1 MKWFLEYS
9 LFLAETATVVIA
21 ILAILI
27 FILSQRRKSASSA
40 GRLCVKDISQ
50 EYEAIKDDM
59 LMSSMDELEAKQFI
73 KDLKKQKKL
82 EKKQNK
88 AAVKQ
93 KKKQVKSSPVIE
105 VAKEPL
111 TETKL
116 TVESTKS
123 GEVGEVA
130 EKVKSKLFVLS
141 FNGSMD
147 AHEVEELRQEITAV
161 LAVIKPEDE
170 VVVKLESPGGVV
182 HGYGLAASQ
191 LLRFKTR
198 NIPFTAVVDKV
209 AASGGYMMACTASKI
224 VAAPFAIVGSIGVVA
239 QIPNFNRLLK
249 KHNIDIELQT
259 AGEYKRTL
267 TMFGEN
273 TDEGRQKFKQ
283 ELEETHLLFKD
294 FVKEYR
300 PNVDIDLV
308 ATGEHWFATQ
318 AKEKGLVDEISTS
331 DDFIL
336 SHLETHK
343 IIAVSYQRRQKLAE
357 KITKNVV
364 KGVERLFFKQGNGL

>member
-1 MKWFLEYS
+1 MNWFSEYS

-21 ILAILI
+21 ILAVLI
-27 FILSQRRKSASSA
+27 FILSQRRKSATVA
-40 GRLCVKDISQ
+40 GRLSVKDISQ
-50 EYEAIKDDM
+50 EYEQVKDDM
-59 LMSSMDELEAKQFI
+59 LMSSMDELEAKLFM

-82 EKKQNK
+82 EKKQAK
-88 AAVKQ
+88 LAAKQ
-93 KKKQVKSSPVIE
+93 KKKQVKKQEKSDEQSTPVN
-105 VAKEPL
+105 
-111 TETKL
+111 TTKL
-116 TVESTKS
+116 AESHTDQQ
-123 GEVGEVA
+123 
-130 EKVKSKLFVLS
+130 VKPKLFVLS

-161 LAVIKPEDE
+161 LAVIKPEDK

-191 LLRFKTR
+191 LLRFR
-198 NIPFTAVVDKV
+198 QRDIPFTAVVDKV

-249 KHNIDIELQT
+249 KHDVDIELQT
-259 AGEYKRTL
+259 AGAYKRTL

-273 TDEGRQKFKQ
+273 TEEGRQKFKQ
-283 ELEETHLLFKD
+283 ELEETHILFKD

-300 PNVDIDLV
+300 PNVDIEQV

-318 AKEKGLVDEISTS
+318 AKDKGLVDEISTS

-336 SHLETHK
+336 SHLESHK
-343 IIAVSYQRRQKLAE
+343 IIAVSYQRRQKLSE
-357 KITKNVV
+357 KISKNVV
-364 KGVERLFFKQGNGL
+364 KSVEKLFFRQGNGL

>member
-1 MKWFLEYS
+1 MNWFSQYS

-21 ILAILI
+21 ILAVLI
-27 FILSQRRKSASSA
+27 FILSQRRKSSTIA
-40 GRLCVKDISQ
+40 GRLSVKDISE
-50 EYEAIKDDM
+50 EYEQVKDDM
-59 LMSSMDELEAKQFI
+59 LTSSMDEIEAKQFT

-82 EKKQNK
+82 EKKQAK
-88 AAVKQ
+88 QAA
-93 KKKQVKSSPVIE
+93 KKKDDNAKSSD
-105 VAKEPL
+105 AKP
-111 TETKL
+111 
-116 TVESTKS
+116 
-123 GEVGEVA
+123 
-130 EKVKSKLFVLS
+130 KLFVLS

-161 LAVIKPEDE
+161 LAVIKPEDQ

-191 LLRFKTR
+191 LLRFRTR

-249 KHNIDIELQT
+249 KHDVDIELQT

-283 ELEETHLLFKD
+283 ELEQTHLLFKD

-300 PNVDIDLV
+300 PNIDIDQV

-318 AKEKGLVDEISTS
+318 AKEMGLVDEISTS

-343 IIAVSYQRRQKLAE
+343 IIAVNYQRKQKLSE
-357 KITKNVV
+357 KLSKNVV
-364 KGVERLFFKQGNGL
+364 KGMEKLFFRQGNGL

>member
-1 MKWFLEYS
+1 MNWFSQYS

-21 ILAILI
+21 ILAVLI
-27 FILSQRRKSASSA
+27 FILSQRRKSSTIA
-40 GRLCVKDISQ
+40 GRLSVKDISQ
-50 EYEAIKDDM
+50 EYEQVKDDM
-59 LMSSMDELEAKQFI
+59 LTSSMDEIEAKQFT

-82 EKKQNK
+82 EKKQAK
-88 AAVKQ
+88 QAA
-93 KKKQVKSSPVIE
+93 KKKDDNAKSSD
-105 VAKEPL
+105 AKP
-111 TETKL
+111 
-116 TVESTKS
+116 
-123 GEVGEVA
+123 
-130 EKVKSKLFVLS
+130 KLFVLS

-161 LAVIKPEDE
+161 LAVIKPEDQ

-191 LLRFKTR
+191 LLRFRTR

-249 KHNIDIELQT
+249 KHDVDIELQT

-283 ELEETHLLFKD
+283 ELEQTHLLFKD

-300 PNVDIDLV
+300 PNIDIDQV

-318 AKEKGLVDEISTS
+318 AKEMGLVDEISTS

-343 IIAVSYQRRQKLAE
+343 IIAVNYQRKQKLSE
-357 KITKNVV
+357 KLSKNVV
-364 KGVERLFFKQGNGL
+364 KGMEKLFFRQGNGL

>member
-1 MKWFLEYS
+1 MNWFSQYA

-21 ILAILI
+21 ILSILI
-27 FILSQRRKSASSA
+27 FILSQRRKLSIVA
-40 GRLCVKDISQ
+40 GRLSVKDISQ
-50 EYEAIKDDM
+50 EYEQIKDDI
-59 LMSSMDELEAKQFI
+59 LMSSMDELEAKQYT

-82 EKKQNK
+82 EKKQAK
-88 AAVKQ
+88 LAVKQ
-93 KKKQVKSSPVIE
+93 KQKQDKSSNQAAG
-105 VAKEPL
+105 AKP
-111 TETKL
+111 
-116 TVESTKS
+116 
-123 GEVGEVA
+123 
-130 EKVKSKLFVLS
+130 KLFVLS

-161 LAVIKPEDE
+161 LAIIKPEDQ
-170 VVVKLESPGGVV
+170 VVIKLESPGGVV

-191 LLRFKTR
+191 LLRFRTR

-209 AASGGYMMACTASKI
+209 AASGGYMMACTANKI

-249 KHNIDIELQT
+249 KHDVDIELQT

-300 PNVDIDLV
+300 PNVDIELV
-308 ATGEHWFATQ
+308 ATGEHWFAAQ
-318 AKEKGLVDEISTS
+318 AKDKGLVDEISTS

-336 SHLETHK
+336 SHLDTHK
-343 IIAVSYQRRQKLAE
+343 IISVSFQRKQKLSE
-357 KITKNVV
+357 RISKNVV
-364 KGVERLFFKQGNGL
+364 KSVERLLFRQGNGL